1 MQTAERRSY
10 VPDHVRRPDAYTCYE
25 LEEPLVVG
33 GGDVASTAAT
43 QVPFANNFEVA
54 CSA

>member
-10 VPDHVRRPDAYTCYE
+10 VPDYVRRPDAYTCYE

-33 GGDVASTAAT
+33 GGDVVAGAAT
-43 QVPFANNFEVA
+43 QVRFASNLEVA
-54 CSA
+54 C